1 MNMELWYT
9 ENQTENVNFSMKVKN
24 HLYSAESDFQK
35 IDIIDTYEFGRV
47 LVRVH
52 WYLGKI
58 LLSSTMIFHS
68 KKMNEE
74 IKKTIIR
81 VINETN
87 SAFVEGR
94 FNEA

>member
-1 MNMELWYT
+1 MLAKQINDMLDEI
-9 ENQTENVNFSMKVKN
+9 
-24 HLYSAESDFQK
+24 DFIYIYHVEK
-35 IDIIDTYEFGRV
+35 IEFGRV

-52 WYLGKI
+52 WYLGKT

-68 KKMNEE
+68 KKMDEE

>member
-1 MNMELWYT
+1 MLAKQINDMLDEIDFIYIYHVEKIEL
-9 ENQTENVNFSMKVKN
+9 
-24 HLYSAESDFQK
+24 
-35 IDIIDTYEFGRV
+35 GRV

-52 WYLGKI
+52 WYLGKS

-68 KKMNEE
+68 NRMNEE
-74 IKKTIIR
+74 LKKTIIR

>member
-1 MNMELWYT
+1 MLAKQINDMLDEI
-9 ENQTENVNFSMKVKN
+9 
-24 HLYSAESDFQK
+24 DFIYIYHVEK
-35 IDIIDTYEFGRV
+35 IEFGRV

-68 KKMNEE
+68 KRMDEE

>member
-1 MNMELWYT
+1 MLAKQINDMLDEI
-9 ENQTENVNFSMKVKN
+9 
-24 HLYSAESDFQK
+24 DF
-35 IDIIDTYEFGRV
+35 IYIYHVERIEFGRV
-47 LVRVH
+47 LVRIH
-52 WYLGKI
+52 WYLGKA
-58 LLSSTMIFHS
+58 LLSSEMIFHS
-68 KKMNEE
+68 KRMNEE

>member
-1 MNMELWYT
+1 MLAKQINDMLDEI
-9 ENQTENVNFSMKVKN
+9 
-24 HLYSAESDFQK
+24 DFIYIYHVEK
-35 IDIIDTYEFGRV
+35 IEFGRV
-47 LVRVH
+47 LVMVH

>member
-1 MNMELWYT
+1 MLAKQINDMLE
-9 ENQTENVNFSMKVKN
+9 EI
-24 HLYSAESDFQK
+24 DF
-35 IDIIDTYEFGRV
+35 IYIYHVERIEFGRV
-47 LVRVH
+47 SVRIH
-52 WYLGKI
+52 WYLGKS

-94 FNEA
+94 FNET

>member
-1 MNMELWYT
+1 MLAKQINDMLE
-9 ENQTENVNFSMKVKN
+9 EI
-24 HLYSAESDFQK
+24 DFIYIYHVEK
-35 IDIIDTYEFGRV
+35 IEFGRV

-68 KKMNEE
+68 KGMNEE

>member
-1 MNMELWYT
+1 MLAKQINDMLSEI
-9 ENQTENVNFSMKVKN
+9 
-24 HLYSAESDFQK
+24 DF
-35 IDIIDTYEFGRV
+35 IHSYHVERIEFGRV

-52 WYLGKI
+52 WYLGKM

-68 KKMNEE
+68 RRINGR
-74 IKKTIIR
+74 IKKTIID

-94 FNEA
+94 FNERSIEELFE

>member
-1 MNMELWYT
+1 MLAKQINDMLDEI
-9 ENQTENVNFSMKVKN
+9 
-24 HLYSAESDFQK
+24 DFIYIYHVEK
-35 IDIIDTYEFGRV
+35 IEFGRV

>member
-1 MNMELWYT
+1 MLAKQINDMLDEI
-9 ENQTENVNFSMKVKN
+9 
-24 HLYSAESDFQK
+24 DF
-35 IDIIDTYEFGRV
+35 IYIYHVERIEFGRV

-68 KKMNEE
+68 KKMNEN
-74 IKKTIIR
+74 IKRTIIR

-94 FNEA
+94 FNERSIEELSN